1 MSNNCVRFY
10 LHKETRE
17 TISERSYIMTKRIF
31 SILLASIMCL
41 SLSVTAL
48 AAESEEYVL
57 PTEYGNCGS
66 IVLNDNGEGVVE
78 IPMSSNTIPSIIP
91 LGGGT
96 ETWST
101 TGKKV
106 LVGSF
111 SMEGNNLTP
120 VKTIGVNGY
129 NIGIYTDF
137 SAS

>member
-1 MSNNCVRFY
+1 
-10 LHKETRE
+10 
-17 TISERSYIMTKRIF
+17 MTKRIF

-96 ETWST
+96 ELGVQLERKYWWVPS
-101 TGKKV
+101 
-106 LVGSF
+106 LWR
-111 SMEGNNLTP
+111 E
-120 VKTIGVNGY
+120 TI
-129 NIGIYTDF
+129 
-137 SAS
+137 